1 MPRGKAGRFVL
12 TAMERF
18 NFEGHAVRVELD
30 DDGQPWWVLADVCG
44 ALGLTSPHKVA
55 DRIAE
60 DDRNSIPITD
70 ALGRQQSVTV
80 VNEPGLYAVIFRS
93 NKTEAE
99 RFRLWVFRDVLP
111 AIRKTGS
118 YTHRAAEPKRTPIEV
133 ETRYPDG
140 RVVVE
145 RFAITQQPHTVEVE
159 QLPAPT
165 VDIDE
170 VRRRFNDALNRQLGR
185 ADWYLALDARGR
197 GEYRAELNGKM
208 KTIIGRGRD
217 QWTAQD
223 YETAAHWLRMHED
236 IDVRWA
242 VASKEAS

>member
-1 MPRGKAGRFVL
+1 MTTDLQTVGFAGTELECARVGDDVFVSVKRVCEGLGIDHSAQLRKLNDTHWSTIEHITTVAADGKNRDL
-12 TAMERF
+12 AMIDLDTLAMWLATISPAKVSEFARP
-18 NFEGHAVRVELD
+18 NVIRYQQECVRVLRRHFF
-30 DDGQPWWVLADVCG
+30 GTP
-44 ALGLTSPHKVA
+44 T
-55 DRIAE
+55 
-60 DDRNSIPITD
+60 
-70 ALGRQQSVTV
+70 
-80 VNEPGLYAVIFRS
+80 
-93 NKTEAE
+93 
-99 RFRLWVFRDVLP
+99 
-111 AIRKTGS
+111 
-118 YTHRAAEPKRTPIEV
+118 AEPKRAPIEV

-159 QLPAPT
+159 QLPAPL

-208 KTIIGRGRD
+208 KTIIGRGRE